1 MNVNRAQEIAGRVAK
16 LAVIAT
22 TFAARYGRD
31 YRMTSESPAEAW
43 NLYHQCMAE
52 QAQIA
57 QLLDRKSLANAYVR
71 WGKWWECR
79 DMINTGLVNEMAT
92 EAFRLVEHAAY
103 LDALGSDVRREDGL
117 RVIQEVIAGL
127 LHPSTRQDDLAQSD
141 SALAEAV

>member
-1 MNVNRAQEIAGRVAK
+1 MNVNRAQEIAGRVAR
-16 LAVIAT
+16 LAAIAT
-22 TFAARYGRD
+22 TFSARFGRD
-31 YRMTSESPAEAW
+31 YRMTTESPAAAW
-43 NLYHQCMAE
+43 DLYHQCMAE

-57 QLLDRKSLANAYVR
+57 QLLDRMSLTNAYVR
-71 WGKWWECR
+71 WGKWWESR

-127 LHPSTRQDDLAQSD
+127 LHPTIRQKHLAQSE
-141 SALAEAV
+141 STLAQAV